1 MKARPSRIV
10 RWARRDTPTALAA
23 LVVLLLVGASILVP
37 ALSPYTYSAQNLDE
51 ASRAPDPSHW
61 LGTDHL
67 GRDLLT
73 RLAYGGR
80 ISFLVSGTAVV
91 AHTVIGLALGM
102 AAGFLGGRA
111 DNALMRIT
119 DIVLAFPPLLFLILF
134 TGMLGASLGH
144 IILALSLVGW
154 AGMARQVRAES
165 LSLRAREFIAAA
177 RALGA
182 TDWRILR
189 RHVLPNVITV
199 ALVRASLDVGPV
211 ILSEA
216 TLSFLGIGIQPPT
229 PSWGVMIADGFK
241 HLRTYPYQTLIPCIT
256 LSGAILALTFVG
268 EGVAE
273 ALDPRWRRR

>member
-1 MKARPSRIV
+1 M
-10 RWARRDTPTALAA
+10 AA
-23 LVVLLLVGASILVP
+23 LTVLALVGASIVIP
-37 ALSPYTYSAQNLDE
+37 AVSPYTFSAQNLDE
-51 ASRAPDPSHW
+51 TSQGPSARHW

-67 GRDLLT
+67 GRDILT

-91 AHTVIGLALGM
+91 AHTMIGLTLGM
-102 AAGFLGGRA
+102 AAGFLGSRA
-111 DNALMRIT
+111 DSTLMRLT
-119 DIVLAFPPLLFLILF
+119 DIMLAFPPLLFLILI

-144 IILALSLVGW
+144 IVLALSLVGW

-165 LSLRAREFIAAA
+165 LSLREREFVAAA

-182 TDWRILR
+182 TDTRLIS
-189 RHVLPNVITV
+189 RHVLPNVLTV
-199 ALVRASLDVGPV
+199 ALVRASLDIGPV

-216 TLSFLGIGIQPPT
+216 TLSFLGIGIQPPI
-229 PSWGVMIADGFK
+229 PSWGVMIADSFK
-241 HLRTYPYQTLIPCIT
+241 HLRTYPYQAIIPCIT

-268 EGVAE
+268 EGIAE